1 MRKAFYL
8 IMAAGM
14 VRVHVG
20 FVAKMLMVDRSSVAI
35 PDFTQTYII
44 SSWHVTVS

>member
-8 IMAAGM
+8 TVAAGM
-14 VRVHVG
+14 VMVHVG
-20 FVAKMLMVDRSSVAI
+20 FMAKMLMVDRSSAAI
-35 PDFTQTYII
+35 SDFTQTYII